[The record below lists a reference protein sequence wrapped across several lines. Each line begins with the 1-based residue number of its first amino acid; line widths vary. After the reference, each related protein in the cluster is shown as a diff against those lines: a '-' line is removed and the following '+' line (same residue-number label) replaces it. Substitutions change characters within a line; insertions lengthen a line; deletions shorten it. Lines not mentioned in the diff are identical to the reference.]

1 MWWRNYCKT
10 SFLKCQNFFFLSIAK
25 GFMQLAFIV
34 CQAEHYRR
42 ILKLS
47 CRPLDFISYYA
58 FLGNKKRSGTI
69 FPALLSE

>member
-1 MWWRNYCKT
+1 
-10 SFLKCQNFFFLSIAK
+10 
-25 GFMQLAFIV
+25 MQLAFIV

-58 FLGNKKRSGTI
+58 FLENKKRSGTI
-69 FPALLSE
+69 VPALLSE